1 MIEILLV
8 WVYIFFT
15 SYCIGRLIV
24 DALTK
29 GILRDGNDPLHPV
42 VYSFCGLTVITVIGG
57 YLSLL
62 LPMKSAI
69 HVIILSLCA
78 VYLIIY
84 KKKSGFR
91 IDMPRSKS
99 VVFWMACIAFAGLFL
114 FFLIRTSGVITNP
127 DSGEYQIPILKWIEQ
142 YKVVKGTAN
151 LHHRYGFNYQYL
163 ILCAIYGFAFLGI
176 DTVHAM
182 NGYVMCAFL
191 VYLFSTMQF
200 LRGRTWCIS
209 DFIRIIVILFVVQM
223 NSAVSSFS
231 PDFSVAAFIIMG
243 ILVLLDKM
251 DAGTTTVYDPE
262 ALAMVFLLIGA
273 LIFKIS
279 AAASLIFLLFFM
291 FPRGVGKKIKVIGLT
306 FLLGLI
312 CVLPYLIRNYYISGY
327 LIYPLYS
334 IDWFH
339 VKWKVPRHI
348 LVFAK
353 EDVRSYGGLTLNKI
367 GEVPFW
373 SIIKTWLHKQRQLNI
388 TSLYLIT
395 GLFISTVASLVWL
408 AVSIFRK
415 KTSWLSQRAILLY
428 MLYVCLVYWWVNAG
442 DPRFGN
448 GYIIPFI
455 AITWVLIFKPII
467 DMRPKLM
474 QYTGLVVVLLI
485 TGFLLSGSTFAKM
498 SFDYETLYRKQ
509 HVRKVYL
516 LSQAPY
522 PIPDTTVNNDIEV
535 PVYTVP
541 ADKGCWCTP
550 QPCIKVKDLGHYR
563 LLGTKVEDGFMPIAD
578 KWILK

>member
-1 MIEILLV
+1 M
-8 WVYIFFT
+8 
-15 SYCIGRLIV
+15 R
-24 DALTK
+24 
-29 GILRDGNDPLHPV
+29 
-42 VYSFCGLTVITVIGG
+42 
-57 YLSLL
+57 
-62 LPMKSAI
+62 
-69 HVIILSLCA
+69 
-78 VYLIIY
+78 
-84 KKKSGFR
+84 
-91 IDMPRSKS
+91 
-99 VVFWMACIAFAGLFL
+99 
-114 FFLIRTSGVITNP
+114 
-127 DSGEYQIPILKWIEQ
+127 
-142 YKVVKGTAN
+142 
-151 LHHRYGFNYQYL
+151 
-163 ILCAIYGFAFLGI
+163 
-176 DTVHAM
+176 
-182 NGYVMCAFL
+182 
-191 VYLFSTMQF
+191 F
-200 LRGRTWCIS
+200 LRGQGWS
-209 DFIRIIVILFVVQM
+209 MNDFIKIIIILFVVQM
-223 NSAVSSFS
+223 NNAVSSFS
-231 PDFSVAAFIIMG
+231 PDFPVAAFIIMG
-243 ILVLLDKM
+243 ILLLLDKM
-251 DAGTTTVYDPE
+251 DTGTTTVYDQE

-291 FPRGVGKKIKVIGLT
+291 FPRRTGRKIKVIGLT

-327 LIYPLYS
+327 LVYPLYS

-373 SIIKTWLHKQRQLNI
+373 SIIKTWLHRQRQLNVA
-388 TSLYLIT
+388 SLYLII

-415 KTSWLSQRAILLY
+415 KNSWLSQQALLLY
-428 MLYVCLVYWWVNAG
+428 MLYICLIYWWVNAG

-455 AITWVLIFKPII
+455 AITWVLIFRPVIG
-467 DMRPKLM
+467 MRPKWM

-485 TGFLLSGSTFAKM
+485 TGFLLTGSTFAKM
-498 SFDYETLYRKQ
+498 SFDYKTLYSGQ

-516 LSQAPY
+516 WSQAPY
-522 PIPDTTVNNDIEV
+522 PIPDTTVNNDIGV

-563 LLGTKVEDGFMPIAD
+563 LMGTQVTDGFMPIPD